1 MVGTGTS
8 ASRAAEPFASR
19 ARVGKFRW
27 LTCGMLF
34 VVTVSNYIDRQA
46 ISIIAP
52 VISAQ
57 FHLSNSDIAMIV
69 SAFLIAYTFGQSFAG
84 MQQSFNM
91 VFIIAGILPLV
102 ALVIILTL
110 TGKIELMRLPGIT
123 EEAVP
128 ASLAGAS

>member
-1 MVGTGTS
+1 
-8 ASRAAEPFASR
+8 
-19 ARVGKFRW
+19 
-27 LTCGMLF
+27 
-34 VVTVSNYIDRQA
+34 
-46 ISIIAP
+46 
-52 VISAQ
+52 
-57 FHLSNSDIAMIV
+57 MIV

>member
-1 MVGTGTS
+1 
-8 ASRAAEPFASR
+8 
-19 ARVGKFRW
+19 
-27 LTCGMLF
+27 
-34 VVTVSNYIDRQA
+34 
-46 ISIIAP
+46 
-52 VISAQ
+52 
-57 FHLSNSDIAMIV
+57 
-69 SAFLIAYTFGQSFAG
+69 